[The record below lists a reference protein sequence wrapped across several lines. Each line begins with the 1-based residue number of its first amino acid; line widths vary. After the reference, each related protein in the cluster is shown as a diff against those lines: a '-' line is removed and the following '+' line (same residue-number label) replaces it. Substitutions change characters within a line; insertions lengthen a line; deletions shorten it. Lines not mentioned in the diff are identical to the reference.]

1 MTADLGQFQT
11 SASYVNAMARALQKL
26 GQLDAVIARADA
38 PTAQMLR
45 APNAASWWGPPE
57 SFGMVRAVDAVGGAE
72 LLQQVGRLAV
82 FESLSA
88 IVRPLVG
95 VLLAISGPS
104 PASLLSR
111 FGQLTQAAIKGVHFE
126 WKETSKLSGEL
137 TVTYPIEVPPGY
149 VPLWL
154 GAFDF
159 VWDTTKRQGTTRAT
173 HTGKV
178 LHFAVSWS

>member
-11 SASYVNAMARALQKL
+11 SASYVNALARALQKL
-26 GQLDAVIARADA
+26 GRLEDVIARADA
-38 PTAQMLR
+38 PAAQMLR

-57 SFGMVRAVDAVGGAE
+57 AFGMVRAMDAAGGAE

-82 FESLSA
+82 SESLSA

-137 TVTYPIEVPPGY
+137 TVTYPIEVPSAY
-149 VPLWL
+149 LPLWM

-159 VWDTTKRQGTTRAT
+159 VWDTTRRQGTTTAT
-173 HTGKV
+173 HRGQV
-178 LHFAVSWS
+178 LHFALRWT